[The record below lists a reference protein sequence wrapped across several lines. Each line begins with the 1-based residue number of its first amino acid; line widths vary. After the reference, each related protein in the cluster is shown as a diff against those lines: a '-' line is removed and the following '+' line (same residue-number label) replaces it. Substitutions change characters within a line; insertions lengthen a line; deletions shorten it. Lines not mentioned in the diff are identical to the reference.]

1 MVSIFIHFFLFLI
14 ICYSN
19 GYLFFRLFLFKN
31 FALNFFEISIV
42 GLIITGFAAQFINF
56 FVPLNDLLIYINL
69 FISSALLLVLRN
81 KKIIYFNK
89 AEISIM
95 AATLIL
101 CMSQIYGSGFS
112 DDLTHY
118 HGGQIINADNSKYII
133 GLNFLHYHYGL
144 GSIWLTLH
152 SYLNFNSTF
161 LQDIHVVNALI
172 LFLILSYFI
181 TESLKKNY
189 YRKNL
194 YVILGVFILFI
205 LIKYTRLKEFGLDRP
220 GTLIFCFLLY
230 IFFKFK
236 ENFSSYSNQYTFLIS
251 IVCLFLTEIKLF
263 FLFSFLITIFIII
276 KNRSY
281 NFFLTRQFLFLFFL
295 GFCYIIK
302 NIFIT
307 GCLIYPL
314 YFSCIDAI
322 PWSSK
327 EAALWIYNGIEPH
340 TKGLSFYK
348 GSLTQSEFLQSF
360 NWVQTWYTIV
370 SEELLTY
377 IGISISTILLL
388 LASSKIEKSER
399 KNIYNRMLIG
409 FLFFS
414 NLFFFFKMPVIRYHH
429 TLFILF
435 ILSFIFL
442 INVSF
447 IKKNTIFNSIVIIFF
462 AVNLSKNLTR
472 IYQNNFINNPIEHL
486 KEIKWYQEPKKKK
499 LSDFIYY
506 NGWIG
511 GYPIGNMSLDKYN
524 HIKLFYD
531 IIYKQNYNFKF

>member
-1 MVSIFIHFFLFLI
+1 MVSIFTHFFLFLI

-19 GYLFFRLFLFKN
+19 GYLFFKLFLFKKLE
-31 FALNFFEISIV
+31 LNFFEISII
-42 GLIITGFAAQFINF
+42 GLITTGFVAQFINF
-56 FVPLNDLLIYINL
+56 ISPLNDFLIYINL
-69 FISSALLLVLRN
+69 FIGTALLIILR
-81 KKIIYFNK
+81 KEEKIYFNK
-89 AEISIM
+89 SEILII
-95 AATLIL
+95 AAILIL

-133 GLNFLHYHYGL
+133 GINFLHYHYGL

-172 LFLILSYFI
+172 LFLTLSYFI
-181 TESLKKNY
+181 TESLKKNHNN
-189 YRKNL
+189 KNL
-194 YVILGVFILFI
+194 YVILGAFILFI

-236 ENFSSYSNQYTFLIS
+236 ENFNFYNKQFIFLIS
-251 IVCLFLTEIKLF
+251 VVCLFLTEIKLF
-263 FLFSFLITIFIII
+263 FLFSFLIPIFIII
-276 KNRSY
+276 KTRNY
-281 NFFLTRQFLFLFFL
+281 NFYLNTKFLFLFFL

-302 NIFIT
+302 NIFFT

-314 YFSCIDAI
+314 YFTCIDAI

-327 EAALWIYNGIEPH
+327 EAALLIYNGIEPH
-340 TKGLSFYK
+340 TKGFSFYD
-348 GSLTQSEFLQSF
+348 GLLTQSQFLQSF
-360 NWVQTWYTIV
+360 NWVQTWYSIV

-409 FLFFS
+409 FLFLS
-414 NLFFFFKMPVIRYHH
+414 NLFFFYKMPVIRYHH

-435 ILSFIFL
+435 ILSFVFL

-462 AVNLSKNLTR
+462 VVNLSKNLTR

-486 KEIKWYQEPKKKK
+486 KEIKWYQEPTEKK

>member
-118 HGGQIINADNSKYII
+118 HGGQIINSDNSKYII
-133 GLNFLHYHYGL
+133 GINFLHYHYGL

-152 SYLNFNSTF
+152 SYFNFNSTF
-161 LQDIHVVNALI
+161 LQDIHVLNSII
-172 LFLILSYFI
+172 LFLTLSYFI
-181 TESLKKNY
+181 TESFKKNPQN
-189 YRKNL
+189 KNL
-194 YVILGVFILFI
+194 YKILGIFILFV

-220 GTLIFCFLLY
+220 ATLIFCFLIY
-230 IFFKFK
+230 VFFKFK
-236 ENFSSYSNQYTFLIS
+236 ENSALRGNNFFILIS
-251 IVCLFLTEIKLF
+251 IICLFLTEIKLF
-263 FLFSFLITIFIII
+263 LVFSFLIPIFIII
-276 KNRSY
+276 KTKNY
-281 NFFLTRQFLFLFFL
+281 NFYSNSQFVFILFIGL
-295 GFCYIIK
+295 CYVIK
-302 NIFIT
+302 NIFLT

-314 YFSCIDAI
+314 YYTCIDTI
-322 PWSSK
+322 PWSNR

-340 TKGLSFYK
+340 TKGFHLYS
-348 GSLTQSEFLQSF
+348 GHLTETEFLNNL
-360 NWVQTWYTIV
+360 NWITTWFAMV

-377 IGISISTILLL
+377 IAISILIIVFLFI
-388 LASSKIEKSER
+388 SSKIQKNGKE
-399 KNIYNRMLIG
+399 NIYNKIIII

-414 NLFFFFKMPVIRYHH
+414 NLLFFYKMPVIRYHH
-429 TLFILF
+429 TIFILF

-442 INVSF
+442 INVNF
-447 IKKNTIFNSIVIIFF
+447 EKKNYIFNTIIIILFTINF
-462 AVNLSKNLTR
+462 SKNLDR
-472 IYQNNFINNPIEHL
+472 IYKNNFNNNPIQHL
-486 KEIKWYQEPKKKK
+486 KEINWYQAPIQKK
-499 LSDFIYY
+499 LNEFNYY
-506 NGWIG
+506 NGWVG
-511 GYPIGNMSLDKYN
+511 ASPIGNMPLDRFK
-524 HIKLFYD
+524 HKKLFYD
-531 IIYKQNYNFKF
+531 IIYK

>member
-31 FALNFFEISIV
+31 FTLNFFEISIV

-236 ENFSSYSNQYTFLIS
+236 ENFSSYSNQYIFLIS

-263 FLFSFLITIFIII
+263 FLFSFLIPIFIII
-276 KNRSY
+276 KTRSY
-281 NFFLTRQFLFLFFL
+281 NFFLTRKFLFLFFL

-314 YFSCIDAI
+314 HFTCIDAI

-472 IYQNNFINNPIEHL
+472 IYQNNFINNSIEHL

>member
-31 FALNFFEISIV
+31 FTLNFFEISIV
-42 GLIITGFAAQFINF
+42 GLIITGFAAQFMNF

-236 ENFSSYSNQYTFLIS
+236 ENFSSYSNQYIFLIS

-263 FLFSFLITIFIII
+263 FLFSFLIPIFIII
-276 KNRSY
+276 KTRSY
-281 NFFLTRQFLFLFFL
+281 NFFLTRKFLFLFFL

-314 YFSCIDAI
+314 YFTCIDAI
-322 PWSSK
+322 PWSNK

-472 IYQNNFINNPIEHL
+472 IYQNNFINNSIEHL